1 MKYDMIVD
9 DAALAEL
16 CADLSGATRLG
27 IDTEFMR
34 ERTYRPK
41 LGLVQISD
49 GERHALVDPL
59 AVGNLE
65 PLFGL
70 LRDEKIL
77 KILHAPREDL
87 EIFVD
92 RSGSV
97 CAPIFDT
104 QIAAAFGGVG
114 YSMSYQ
120 NLVRE
125 LLGEQVSKVQ
135 TRTDWLRRPL
145 SQDQERYAIL
155 DVVHLHA
162 LHDRLL
168 ERLRERGRESWAEEE
183 FRVLER
189 IAVDEDPRQYYRRVK
204 QSWRLTRRQLGVLR
218 ELCAW
223 REEEA
228 FERDVIRPNVVA
240 DDALVDLAKMQP
252 KKRRELSSL
261 KRLHPREI
269 SRSGDVLLEK
279 IAEARALPDSEL
291 PEGIPAPIS
300 DPVVVARADFLST
313 AVRMRAIEMQISPEV
328 LCRKRS
334 LEELAKRYLAGE
346 EDPFP
351 AELRGWRREVLG
363 DYLLDLLRG
372 RIGFR
377 INPDPAGAPLGMFK
391 IDDD

>member
-1 MKYDMIVD
+1 MITD
-9 DAALAEL
+9 DRALAEL
-16 CADLSGATRLG
+16 CAGYSRATRLG

-59 AVGNLE
+59 AIESLDPFFE
-65 PLFGL
+65 L

-87 EIFVD
+87 EIFAD

-120 NLVRE
+120 NLVRD
-125 LLGEQVSKVQ
+125 LLGEQVSKAQ

-145 SQDQERYAIL
+145 SHDQERYAIA
-155 DVVHLHA
+155 DVLHLHA
-162 LHDRLL
+162 LHDRLV
-168 ERLRERGRESWAEEE
+168 ERLRERGRESWVEEE
-183 FRVLER
+183 LRVLER

-204 QSWRLTRRQLGVLR
+204 QAWRLTRRQLGVLR

-223 REEEA
+223 REEQA

-240 DDALVDLAKMQP
+240 DDALMDLAKMQP
-252 KKRRELSSL
+252 KKKRELSSL

-269 SRSGDVLLEK
+269 SRSGDVILR
-279 IAEARALPDSEL
+279 IVAEARALPDSEL
-291 PEGIPAPIS
+291 PDAIPSPIS
-300 DPVVVARADFLST
+300 DPAVVARADFLGT
-313 AVRMRAIEMQISPEV
+313 AVRMRAIEMEISPEV

-334 LEELAKRYLAGE
+334 LEELAKRFLAGE
-346 EDPFP
+346 SDPFP
-351 AELRGWRREVLG
+351 EEIRGWRREVLG

-377 INPDPAGAPLGMFK
+377 INPEAGAAPLGMFE
-391 IDDD
+391 IDRG